1 MKTLTTITLVIMSI
15 YTIAA
20 NIDTAFLEAL
30 ATVESNGNDSAVNER
45 EDAHGRYQ
53 IRQAYLTDANRI
65 LGTSYTLADMHDPV
79 LAERVV
85 RAYLLNYGNN
95 YEKNTGYK
103 ANPYILARIH
113 NGGPRGYNKAATYEY
128 GMRVAQLRLD
138 IVTNLENVS
147 TSGECGDGITM
158 EEAK

>member
-1 MKTLTTITLVIMSI
+1 MSI

-65 LGTSYTLADMHDPV
+65 LGTSYALADMHDPV

-95 YEKNTGYK
+95 YEKFTGNV
-103 ANPYILARIH
+103 ATPIVLARIH
-113 NGGPRGYNKAATYEY
+113 NGGPRGYNKAATYDY
-128 GMRVAQLRLD
+128 GMRVAQLRAD
-138 IVTNLENVS
+138 KI
-147 TSGECGDGITM
+147 
-158 EEAK
+158 EEVLR